1 MSAEDGRLNEQYLQR
16 LGNLAAAVEA
26 GDGEAIDRLVAELT
40 TLRESALYN
49 ELGTLAR
56 EVHETIN
63 AFARDDRLAELVAA
77 EIPDAK
83 QRLQFIVDRT
93 DDAAHRTMSEAEASL
108 SLVDAC
114 GREAQTLRDRW
125 ERFRRRELSKQ
136 EFIALAD
143 DIDRFFSALGETSS
157 TVHGRLTDIMLAQD
171 YQDITGQMI
180 RQVVDL
186 VREVEERLVRLV
198 AISGDRPGEPRG
210 ARAGEQA
217 EGPQLPD
224 ADAAR
229 VARSQDDVDDLL
241 ESLGF

>member
-1 MSAEDGRLNEQYLQR
+1 MSAEDGQLSEQYLQR
-16 LGNLAAAVEA
+16 LGALAEAIEA
-26 GDGEAIDRLVAELT
+26 GDGEVIDRLVAEVT

-63 AFARDDRLAELVAA
+63 AFARDDRLAELVEA

-93 DDAAHRTMSEAEASL
+93 GEAAHRTLSGAEESL
-108 SLVDAC
+108 SLVDSC

-125 ERFRRRELSKQ
+125 ERFRRRELSKH
-136 EFIALAD
+136 EFVALAD
-143 DIDRFFSALGETSS
+143 DIDRFLGALGQSS
-157 TVHGRLTDIMLAQD
+157 SVVHARLTDIVLAQD

-180 RQVVDL
+180 RQVVDM

-198 AISGDRPGEPRG
+198 AVSGGGHARPRTE
-210 ARAGEQA
+210 AASEQA

-241 ESLGF
+241 ASLGF